1 VTSRPQEP
9 GRVVLVT
16 GGSRGIGASIVADC
30 VRDGW
35 GVCFTYTND
44 ESGAREVRQLS
55 PDRVL
60 PVRADVMDEAA
71 MERAFEVAASLGRVD
86 AVVNNAGTTGPIS
99 DFAHTTTEDI
109 RRVLD
114 VNLLGPLLVNR
125 LAVNRWIATE
135 TGPDRSIVNISS
147 VAASLG
153 APGEYVPYA
162 AAKAGVETMTIG
174 LAKELG
180 PAGIRVNAVSPGTTL
195 TGIHALAGEPDRP
208 ARVAAGIPLGRP
220 ARPAE
225 ISAAVRWLLSRE
237 ASYVTGAVVKATGG
251 L

>member
-1 VTSRPQEP
+1 
-9 GRVVLVT
+9 
-16 GGSRGIGASIVADC
+16 
-30 VRDGW
+30 
-35 GVCFTYTND
+35 
-44 ESGAREVRQLS
+44 
-55 PDRVL
+55 
-60 PVRADVMDEAA
+60 MDEAA